1 MSISWRVKFQEE
13 AGYTLVETLVA
24 MALFLSVL
32 IPLGAAIGTLLLD
45 KEGEK
50 IHEAL
55 LLAEREMTAAAHDKE
70 LASAEFDAGGG
81 FVVHREIARL
91 TNDAREIRISVAQT
105 RKPGK
110 VLVKLSKTVV
120 RSP

>member
-32 IPLGAAIGTLLLD
+32 IPLGVAIGTLLLD
-45 KEGEK
+45 KEGER

-55 LLAEREMTAAAHDKE
+55 LLAEREMTSAVGDKG
-70 LASAEFDAGGG
+70 LASAEFNAGGG

-120 RSP
+120 RAP